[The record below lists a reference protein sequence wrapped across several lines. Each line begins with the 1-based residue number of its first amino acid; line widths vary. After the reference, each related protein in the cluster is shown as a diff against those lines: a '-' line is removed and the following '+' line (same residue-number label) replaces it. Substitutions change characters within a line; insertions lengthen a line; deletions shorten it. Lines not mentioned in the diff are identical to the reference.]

1 MRRCPGFTP
10 VAYWSQHQPDRPVP
24 MALGITKYDD
34 DSASYVVNEA
44 DYDAALNARDITF
57 GSG

>member
-1 MRRCPGFTP
+1 
-10 VAYWSQHQPDRPVP
+10 